1 MLFDDFFFHASLAYS
16 SFFLFFLP
24 LLGCLVTTACTKP
37 DGIVTVSKIVHRGP
51 LATTYAYVG
60 ALFLF
65 NILYCQ
71 NEKTK
76 ERNLFK
82 FMLAFAA
89 AKCLSVPLVLP
100 LDSVRDDSYHDV
112 FFLIGGLLECLFQ
125 LVILAENRNAHKFEA
140 SSKRRSAFQWYVF
153 LTLVLVLSVVIGGV
167 FAWSTTSWPYV
178 VLFLEYSFGV
188 ALVGSTFIQHI
199 FVF

>member
-1 MLFDDFFFHASLAYS
+1 
-16 SFFLFFLP
+16 
-24 LLGCLVTTACTKP
+24 
-37 DGIVTVSKIVHRGP
+37 

-76 ERNLFK
+76 ERNVFK

-100 LDSVRDDSYHDV
+100 LDSVESNSYHDV
-112 FFLIGGLLECLFQ
+112 FFLIGGVLECLFQ
-125 LVILAENRNAHKFEA
+125 LVIVAENIHAQKIEV
-140 SSKRRSAFQWYVF
+140 SSKRRSAFRWYVF
-153 LTLVLVLSVVIGGV
+153 LTFVMLLSVVVGSV
-167 FAWSTTSWPYV
+167 FAWSTSSVWAYTT
-178 VLFLEYSFGV
+178 LLMEYFFGI
-188 ALVGSTFIQHI
+188 ALVGSTFIQHKN
-199 FVF
+199 VF